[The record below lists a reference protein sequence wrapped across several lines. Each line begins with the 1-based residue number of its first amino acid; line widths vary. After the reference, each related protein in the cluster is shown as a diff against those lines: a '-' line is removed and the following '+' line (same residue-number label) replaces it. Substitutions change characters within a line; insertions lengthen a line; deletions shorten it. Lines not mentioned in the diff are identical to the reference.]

1 MPMAPVGG
9 GQLEFK
15 ACLVQ
20 LPSTY
25 ITHCVNLVLLC
36 PARRR
41 VTFAGH
47 SPEPFGAVEDTAWR
61 SRSPVRLL
69 ACRGTPLVPREEIVR
84 FRSGFA
90 YGLYGSGC
98 LYEGDSSCSG
108 KNGAPERAPQRTDRV
123 NFFGDQEYVNFLK
136 CYQENSG
143 FVPSEA
149 YRCGSSSGSDDLLD
163 PQYKIFF
170 ESLRVTGKSYELEVQ
185 VDIGTSILLKYNIE
199 DQPYEGLIFE
209 DLKSRTLNNTA
220 DTVRS
225 LRNAVGREKDKV
237 AAPMRKENEK
247 ERRIPRNVSGREKE
261 SLQISKAAATSK
273 GICNLDIEAQPAN
286 LGSNQATRQSPGVL
300 CPEVRQ
306 APEHEEE
313 TCDESYLALLNGAKD
328 DGNILEFTFDNGKQT
343 TKAAAMRK
351 RNCNLDK
358 KREKPNPQILVLIGP
373 LDGPLGYRLQRY
385 EEEDDEESSCEVE
398 MLAGED
404 ISKCEE
410 FVTLNLSEDPINIDS
425 KHFADDPGSSSGTIF
440 RKKLMGVLQMPYD
453 MKEHEDLS
461 RRVRHKR
468 QKTVEKS
475 LRQGRDFT
483 SSLGE
488 RCKSYL
494 ELYKDFA
501 KELKSVR
508 GDRHRNLNLLRGFFF
523 WLENVPKEGA
533 FKPWLDPT
541 CLKVLPTQA
550 VRRV

>member
-1 MPMAPVGG
+1 MGVTCMEVDTDREK
-9 GQLEFK
+9 QLE
-15 ACLVQ
+15 
-20 LPSTY
+20 
-25 ITHCVNLVLLC
+25 
-36 PARRR
+36 RRR
-41 VTFAGH
+41 KRRCLRD
-47 SPEPFGAVEDTAWR
+47 P
-61 SRSPVRLL
+61 
-69 ACRGTPLVPREEIVR
+69 IVMPT
-84 FRSGFA
+84 S
-90 YGLYGSGC
+90 LQ
-98 LYEGDSSCSG
+98 
-108 KNGAPERAPQRTDRV
+108 NGAPERAPQRTDRV
-123 NFFGDQEYVNFLK
+123 DFFGDEEYVNFLK
-136 CYQENSG
+136 RYHDNSG

-220 DTVRS
+220 DTVRR
-225 LRNAVGREKDKV
+225 LRNAVGRGKDKV

-273 GICNLDIEAQPAN
+273 GICNLDIEARPAN

-300 CPEVRQ
+300 RPEVRQ

-343 TKAAAMRK
+343 TKAATTSKGNCNLDKRKREAQPTNLGSDRAIRWSPRVSPPEVRQAPEHEGETCDDSYQALLNGVNKDGNILEFTSDDGKQTTKAAATSK

-358 KREKPNPQILVLIGP
+358 RNIEARPAILGSTRAIRRSPRILHPEVRQAPEHEEETWDESYLAFLHCAKEDGSILEFRSDNGKLI
-373 LDGPLGYRLQRY
+373 RY

-410 FVTLNLSEDPINIDS
+410 FVTMNLSEDPQRYRIQEET
-425 KHFADDPGSSSGTIF
+425 HGC
-440 RKKLMGVLQMPYD
+440 
-453 MKEHEDLS
+453 
-461 RRVRHKR
+461 
-468 QKTVEKS
+468 
-475 LRQGRDFT
+475 T
-483 SSLGE
+483 SNAL
-488 RCKSYL
+488 
-494 ELYKDFA
+494 
-501 KELKSVR
+501 
-508 GDRHRNLNLLRGFFF
+508 
-523 WLENVPKEGA
+523 
-533 FKPWLDPT
+533 
-541 CLKVLPTQA
+541 
-550 VRRV
+550 